1 MLSVDAADDDGSDVD
16 DFFSLFIVKVLLTST
31 PLSNGNSVMMVP
43 VLAFA
48 AVVVTGVTVKVSGIE
63 VIARGMASEETVTG
77 TAVAGTRFAA
87 VVPPWSVLSTEPL
100 EPAPVAGRTS
110 TVLAP
115 REPAFPSVEVLLSAS
130 SRLVPSLVK
139 VVTELLMLDGRM
151 DFARAAVADWPAC
164 RVLETEFESSSLM
177 GASNSVPT
185 TGRSLLYC
193 DCVDAG

>member
-16 DFFSLFIVKVLLTST
+16 DFFSLFSVTVLLTST
-31 PLSNGNSVMMVP
+31 PLSHGNSVMMVP
-43 VLAFA
+43 VLTFA

-87 VVPPWSVLSTEPL
+87 VAVVVPPLSVLSMEPL
-100 EPAPVAGRTS
+100 VPAAAAGRTR

-115 REPAFPSVEVLLSAS
+115 SEPALPSVEVLLSAS

-139 VVTELLMLDGRM
+139 VVTVGR
-151 DFARAAVADWPAC
+151 REGGGQ
-164 RVLETEFESSSLM
+164 L
-177 GASNSVPT
+177 AS
-185 TGRSLLYC
+185 C
-193 DCVDAG
+193 I